1 MQVMHSH
8 PICISLMFFKRA
20 GSAYY
25 TKSYLAYHFV
35 WDENVVHLKDV
46 SDI

>member
-1 MQVMHSH
+1 MRVMHSH
-8 PICISLMFFKRA
+8 PTCISLTFFKQA

-35 WDENVVHLKDV
+35 SDENVAHLKDV